1 MCLILFAIRPLSSYR
16 LVVAANRDEYYTRPT
31 RPVEFWR
38 ENPDILAGKDLSMGG
53 TWMGITRTGRFAAVT
68 NLRGTPKKV
77 TKIFS
82 RGKIP
87 IDYLESN
94 ESPKS
99 FIAKLA
105 KSIEGYQDFNLLI
118 GDGIDY
124 YYFNSRSS
132 KVLPLV
138 TGFYGLSNQ
147 LLNCNW
153 PKVQNGKQQLKKAIN
168 SVRIEEK
175 LFSILS
181 NNGDGRPFSNSF
193 IAGSAYGT
201 RSQMVLT
208 WDTKGELKF
217 TEKNFIQGGRLENTN
232 NISLPIYL

>member
-1 MCLILFAIRPLSSYR
+1 MCLILFAIRPSSSYR
-16 LVVAANRDEYYTRPT
+16 LVVAANRDEYYARPS

-68 NLRGTPKKV
+68 NLRGKPKEIN
-77 TKIFS
+77 KIFS

-105 KSIEGYQDFNLLI
+105 KTLKGYQDFNLLI

-124 YYFNSRSS
+124 HYFNSRSS
-132 KVLPLV
+132 KDLPLAS
-138 TGFYGLSNQ
+138 GFYGLSNQ

-153 PKVQNGKQQLKKAIN
+153 PKVQNGKQQLKTAID
-168 SVRIEEK
+168 SVPIEEE

-181 NNGDGRPFSNSF
+181 NNGDGRPFSKSF
-193 IAGSAYGT
+193 IAGSVYGT
-201 RSQMVLT
+201 RSQTVLT

-217 TEKNFIQGGRLENTN
+217 TEKNFMQGGKRETTS
-232 NISLPIYL
+232 NISLPIDL

>member
-1 MCLILFAIRPLSSYR
+1 MCLILFAIRPSSSYR
-16 LVVAANRDEYYTRPT
+16 LVVAANRDEYYARPS

-53 TWMGITRTGRFAAVT
+53 TWMGITRAGRFAAVT
-68 NLRGTPKKV
+68 NLRGTPKEIN
-77 TKIFS
+77 KIFS

-105 KSIEGYQDFNLLI
+105 KTLKGYQDFNLLI

-124 YYFNSRSS
+124 HYFNSRSS
-132 KVLPLV
+132 KDLPLAS
-138 TGFYGLSNQ
+138 GFYGLSNQ

-153 PKVQNGKQQLKKAIN
+153 PKVQNGKQQLKTAID
-168 SVRIEEK
+168 SVPIEEE

-181 NNGDGRPFSNSF
+181 NNGDGRPFSKSF
-193 IAGSAYGT
+193 IAGSVYGT
-201 RSQMVLT
+201 RSQTVLT

-217 TEKNFIQGGRLENTN
+217 TEKNFMQGGKRETTS
-232 NISLPIYL
+232 NISLPIDL

>member
-1 MCLILFAIRPLSSYR
+1 MCLILFAIRPSSSYR
-16 LVVAANRDEYYTRPT
+16 LVVAANRDEYYARPS

-68 NLRGTPKKV
+68 NLRGKPKEIN
-77 TKIFS
+77 KIFS

-105 KSIEGYQDFNLLI
+105 KTLKGYQDFNLLI

-124 YYFNSRSS
+124 HYFNSRSS
-132 KVLPLV
+132 KDRPLAS
-138 TGFYGLSNQ
+138 GFYGLSNQ

-153 PKVQNGKQQLKKAIN
+153 PKVQNGKQQLKKAID
-168 SVRIEEK
+168 SVRIEEE

-181 NNGDGRPFSNSF
+181 NNGDGRPFSESF
-193 IAGSAYGT
+193 IADSVYGT
-201 RSQMVLT
+201 RSQTVLT

-217 TEKNFIQGGRLENTN
+217 TEKNFMQGGKRETTS

>member
-1 MCLILFAIRPLSSYR
+1 MCLILFAIRPSSSYR
-16 LVVAANRDEYYTRPT
+16 LVVAANRDEYYARPS

-68 NLRGTPKKV
+68 NLRGTPKEIS
-77 TKIFS
+77 KIFS

-105 KSIEGYQDFNLLI
+105 KTLKGYQDFNLLI

-124 YYFNSRSS
+124 HYFNSRSS
-132 KVLPLV
+132 KDLPLAS
-138 TGFYGLSNQ
+138 GFYGLSNQ

-153 PKVQNGKQQLKKAIN
+153 PKVQNGKQQLKTAID
-168 SVRIEEK
+168 SVPIEEE

-181 NNGDGRPFSNSF
+181 NNGDGRPFSKSF
-193 IAGSAYGT
+193 IAGSVYGT
-201 RSQMVLT
+201 RSQTVLT

-217 TEKNFIQGGRLENTN
+217 TEKNFMQGGKRETTS
-232 NISLPIYL
+232 NISLPIDL

>member
-1 MCLILFAIRPLSSYR
+1 MCLILFAIRPSSSYR
-16 LVVAANRDEYYTRPT
+16 LVVAANRDEYYARPS

-68 NLRGTPKKV
+68 NLRGTPKEIS
-77 TKIFS
+77 KIFS

-105 KSIEGYQDFNLLI
+105 KTLKGYQDFNLLI

-124 YYFNSRSS
+124 HYFNSRSS
-132 KVLPLV
+132 KDLPLAS
-138 TGFYGLSNQ
+138 GFYGLSNQ

-153 PKVQNGKQQLKKAIN
+153 PKVQNGKQQLKTAID
-168 SVRIEEK
+168 SLPIEEE

-181 NNGDGRPFSNSF
+181 NNGDGRPFSKSF
-193 IAGSAYGT
+193 IAGSVYGT
-201 RSQMVLT
+201 RSQTVLT

-217 TEKNFIQGGRLENTN
+217 TEKNFMQGGKRETTS
-232 NISLPIYL
+232 NISLPIDL

>member
-1 MCLILFAIRPLSSYR
+1 MCLILFAIRPSSSYR
-16 LVVAANRDEYYTRPT
+16 LVVAANRDEYYARPS

-68 NLRGTPKKV
+68 NLRGTPKEIN
-77 TKIFS
+77 KIFS

-105 KSIEGYQDFNLLI
+105 KTIKGYQDFNLLI
-118 GDGIDY
+118 GDGMDY
-124 YYFNSRSS
+124 HYFNSRSS
-132 KVLPLV
+132 KDLPLAS
-138 TGFYGLSNQ
+138 GFYGLSNQ

-153 PKVQNGKQQLKKAIN
+153 PKVQNGKQQLKKAID
-168 SVRIEEK
+168 SVRIEEE

-181 NNGDGRPFSNSF
+181 NNGDGRPFSKSF
-193 IAGSAYGT
+193 IAGPVYGT
-201 RSQMVLT
+201 RSQTVLT

-217 TEKNFIQGGRLENTN
+217 TETNFMQDGKRDTTS
-232 NISLPIYL
+232 NISLPSYL